1 MVDMVV
7 ALASSDCERLR
18 SGWLA
23 QPANAVSALAYVA
36 VGVWLLWRSR
46 RPGVHRGALIA
57 AGAAMVGVGVGSIA
71 YHGPQ
76 PGWAPL
82 AHDGSVV
89 WLALVIIGVALTHPR
104 ATTEVAVAAWRA
116 AAGWMALA
124 LTAYVAG
131 RTGSSFCQ
139 STALWQA
146 HAAWHVL
153 SAVGLGFVVL
163 GCSGRSHG
171 GSPST
176 GRSALARAA
185 IGGRR

>member
-1 MVDMVV
+1 MVDMAV
-7 ALASSDCERLR
+7 ALAGSDCERLR

-46 RPGVHRGALIA
+46 RAGVRRGPLL
-57 AGAAMVGVGVGSIA
+57 AGAVAMVGVGVGSFA

-89 WLALVIIGVALTHPR
+89 WLALVTIGTLLSHPR
-104 ATTEVAVAAWRA
+104 ATTEMAKAAWRA
-116 AAGWMALA
+116 AAGWTA
-124 LTAYVAG
+124 LTLAAYLAG
-131 RTGSSFCQ
+131 RTGSSLCQ
-139 STALWQA
+139 PAALWQP

-153 SAVGLGFVVL
+153 SAVGLGFVVM
-163 GCSGRSHG
+163 GCS
-171 GSPST
+171 
-176 GRSALARAA
+176 ARFNQ
-185 IGGRR
+185 GCSEVVPEQSVRP